1 MADIKNLPSVEAFK
15 LRFQTGRVPLDSDYA
30 DLITLANIG
39 HTLGGDDVPGNG
51 LVHDAQGKLQLNIN
65 NFYTAAWD
73 LSLSS
78 NDVEITINEK
88 VGTDKSQFPKI
99 ALLSPEHGG
108 PTAAT
113 TTLEGISTV
122 FSLPATKISSN
133 KVITNTTVNIIA
145 TKHIGVGSK
154 DYTPLEYVKN
164 ATDSWSLCLVF
175 TLDTTTEDFNNCILM
190 VEPLRL
196 AVYKITDFTS
206 TPPQGSFQSIIT
218 VYFTYNSV
226 VQIIPP
232 GLIQMYSGSVAPKGW
247 VICDG
252 NNGTPDLRDKF
263 IVMQGSKFTGS
274 GNGNT
279 STGGAT
285 VTGQVAVGS
294 TSLTEKQLPMHTH
307 ELLIAR
313 VPTPAISGDG
323 YLAGGFY
330 PSTARSNATGGGQG
344 HTHSATFSSSSS
356 HTHTF
361 DVSPPYY
368 ALLLIMK
375 L

>member
-1 MADIKNLPSVEAFK
+1 MTDIKNLPSVETLK

-39 HTLGGDDVPGNG
+39 HTLAGDDITGNG
-51 LVHDAQGKLQLNIN
+51 LVYDATGKLQLSIN
-65 NFYTAAWD
+65 NFYSTAWD

-218 VYFTYNSV
+218 VYFTYNSLL
-226 VQIIPP
+226 QIIPK
-232 GLIQMYSGSVAPKGW
+232 GLIQMYSGSVAPRGW
-247 VICDG
+247 AICDG

-263 IVMQGSKFTGS
+263 IVMEGSQFSGS
-274 GNGNT
+274 AAGSTSINT
-279 STGGAT
+279 TT
-285 VTGQVAVGS
+285 VTGKIVVGS
-294 TSLTEKQLPMHTH
+294 TILSERNLPKHAHT
-307 ELLIAR
+307 
-313 VPTPAISGDG
+313 
-323 YLAGGFY
+323 F
-330 PSTARSNATGGGQG
+330 SNATTIVKMYQYIETRMLKEPSTGSTGTAGGGKG
-344 HTHSATFSSSSS
+344 HTHSATFTSSPHS
-356 HTHTF
+356 HAVDLT
-361 DVSPPYY
+361 PPYY
-368 ALLLIMK
+368 ALTLIMK

>member
-1 MADIKNLPSVEAFK
+1 MTDITNLPSVQDLK
-15 LRFQTGRVPLDSDYA
+15 LRFQTGRVPLNADYA

-39 HTLGGDDVPGNG
+39 HTLGGDDIPGNG
-51 LVHDAQGKLQLNIN
+51 LVYDTTGRLHLNIN
-65 NFYTAAWD
+65 NFYSAAWD

-145 TKHIGVGSK
+145 TKNIGVGSK

-164 ATDSWSLCLVF
+164 ATDSWSLCLIF
-175 TLDTTTEDFNNCILM
+175 KLDTTTEDFNNCILM

-279 STGGAT
+279 STGGTT
-285 VTGQVAVGS
+285 VTGKVAVGS
-294 TSLTEKQLPMHTH
+294 TTLTEKQLPEHAHSLHTPVQAMPASVSRDY
-307 ELLIAR
+307 LLHSQDDR
-313 VPTPAISGDG
+313 TTSV
-323 YLAGGFY
+323 
-330 PSTARSNATGGGQG
+330 GGGQS
-344 HTHSATFSSSSS
+344 HTHSATFSTSS